1 LKIDCWCFDLIRPN
15 SLQDDNRLPAIGIT
29 KLPKIIT
36 ITGKQLGYASG
47 ESSINAVK
55 LNLNLASSDKENQRL
70 RDLSKAYK
78 MNLN

>member
-1 LKIDCWCFDLIRPN
+1 MRIFSFDYRPN
-15 SLQDDNRLPAIGIT
+15 NGLQDDNRLPAIGVT
-29 KLPKIIT
+29 KLPKIISV
-36 ITGKQLGYASG
+36 TGKQLGIASG

-78 MNLN
+78 MNVN